1 MLEAAPLWKSLCIF
15 VPHVKLPCA
24 LCFAG
29 AQRRAGDV
37 WVGMERRSRAV
48 KGWLGQACSLKHTP
62 ASGAAESARPDRELL
77 SKESEAPSVHTLRGS
92 ICGGRSSRSRGRRA
106 RHTRGNRRQK
116 GWRCLPGRVLGF
128 ALSHLE
134 IGTRKL
140 GVPAARSAQESYY
153 SGRSRTRG
161 TPCCLLK
168 IMALKLAA

>member
-1 MLEAAPLWKSLCIF
+1 MWKSLCIF

-116 GWRCLPGRVLGF
+116 GWGCLPGRVLGF

-161 TPCCLLK
+161 TPCCLFK

>member
-1 MLEAAPLWKSLCIF
+1 MWKSLCIF
-15 VPHVKLPCA
+15 GPQVKPPCA
-24 LCFAG
+24 LWFVG

-37 WVGMERRSRAV
+37 GVGMEGRSRAM
-48 KGWLGQACSLKHTP
+48 KSWLGQACSLKHTP
-62 ASGAAESARPDRELL
+62 ASGAAESVRPDRELL

-106 RHTRGNRRQK
+106 HHTQGKRRQK
-116 GWRCLPGRVLGF
+116 GWGCLPGRVLGF

-134 IGTRKL
+134 TGTRKL
-140 GVPAARSAQESYY
+140 GVPAARSAQEFCY

-161 TPCCLLK
+161 NPCCLLK

>member
-1 MLEAAPLWKSLCIF
+1 M
-15 VPHVKLPCA
+15 
-24 LCFAG
+24 
-29 AQRRAGDV
+29 
-37 WVGMERRSRAV
+37 WVGMEGRSRAA

-62 ASGAAESARPDRELL
+62 ASGVAESARPDREQL
-77 SKESEAPSVHTLRGS
+77 SEESEAHTLRGS
-92 ICGGRSSRSRGRRA
+92 ICGGKSSRSRGRRA

-116 GWRCLPGRVLGF
+116 GWECLPGRVLGF

-161 TPCCLLK
+161 TPCCLRK